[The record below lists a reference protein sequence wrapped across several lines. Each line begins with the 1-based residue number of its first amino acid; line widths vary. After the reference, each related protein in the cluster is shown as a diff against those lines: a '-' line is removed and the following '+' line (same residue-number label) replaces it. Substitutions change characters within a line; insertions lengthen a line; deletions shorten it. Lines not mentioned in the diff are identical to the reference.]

1 MLKTRWVGVF
11 TVVTLLGAVPAGA
24 QVPLEETYEIKA
36 YMATGTVRVGGTLL
50 PKKAVTLTA
59 QLPGRVEYLAGQ
71 EGDRF
76 KERDLLVKISDEA
89 LRAQLRA
96 AHAQREAA
104 LIGISSADMQYR
116 RELVSPGVANHPGGM
131 GMPSM
136 FDQVFSRPMS
146 NMMGMQNQ
154 GYERYSDIQS
164 RYNQIEQ
171 ARTTLLQA
179 DANISQIEEKLRDV
193 QGVAPFAGVI
203 TRKLVEV
210 GDPVQPGQALLE
222 FADMAVLQ
230 LQADVPAR
238 LISGLQEGSSIQ
250 ARIDDGVGTQM
261 PVMVAQI
268 FPKAD
273 EVRHTIRVK
282 FDLSRSVG
290 TAGMYAEVLLT
301 DPEQKNQTALAVP
314 SSALVWRSGLPQVF
328 VVQDGKTELRLLR
341 VGDPVAEG
349 LVAVLSGLS
358 AGDRVIKN
366 PKPGMGA
373 SE

>member
-1 MLKTRWVGVF
+1 MPV
-11 TVVTLLGAVPAGA
+11 
-24 QVPLEETYEIKA
+24 EETYEIRA
-36 YMATGTVRVGGTLL
+36 YTATGTVRVGGTLL

-76 KERDLLVKISDEA
+76 KDRDLLVKISDEA

-104 LIGISSADMQYR
+104 MIGISSADVQYR
-116 RELVSPGVANHPGGM
+116 RELISPGVANHPGGM

-136 FDQVFSRPMS
+136 FDQMFSRPMS

-154 GYERYSDIQS
+154 GYERYSDIQN

-179 DANISQIEEKLRDV
+179 DANISQIEEKLRDT
-193 QGVAPFAGVI
+193 QGLAPFAGVI

-238 LISGLQEGSSIQ
+238 LSGGLKEGGTVQ
-250 ARIDDGVGTQM
+250 ARIDDGAGTQM
-261 PVMVAQI
+261 PVTVAQI

-282 FDLSRSVG
+282 FDLGQSVG
-290 TAGMYAEVLLT
+290 TAGMYAEVMLT
-301 DPEQKNQTALAVP
+301 DPEQKNQSTLVVP

-328 VVQDGKTELRLLR
+328 VVKNGTTELRLLR
-341 VGDPVAEG
+341 VGDPVADG
-349 LVAVLSGLS
+349 LVTVLSGLS
-358 AGDRVIKN
+358 AGERVIKA
-366 PKPGMGA
+366 PKPGMSAG
-373 SE
+373 E